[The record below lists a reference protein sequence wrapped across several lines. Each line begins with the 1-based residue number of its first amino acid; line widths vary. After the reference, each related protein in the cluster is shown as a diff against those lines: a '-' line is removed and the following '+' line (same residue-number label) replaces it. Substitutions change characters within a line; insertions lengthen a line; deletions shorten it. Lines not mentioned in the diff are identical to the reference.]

1 MFARL
6 QRQDWLWEGI
16 HLILLSLFF
25 LWLVVYL
32 IYVPFDP
39 ILARCKHL
47 FFYLAGLGVLDG
59 LLLFLL
65 LGLIA
70 YQELVGG
77 TRGPFSYLKSQ
88 TGRLSVRCTNA
99 PEQQAQENFELERLV
114 PAQGKRYHTL
124 PFLPQIY
131 FTILRSLASSATEKP
146 RRTTT

>member
-77 TRGPFSYLKSQ
+77 TRGPFSYLNSQ
-88 TGRLSVRCTNA
+88 TGRLIVRCTNA
-99 PEQQAQENFELERLV
+99 PEQEQENFELERLV
-114 PAQGKRYHTL
+114 PPAQGKRL
-124 PFLPQIY
+124 PYPPLPSTNLSQSY
-131 FTILRSLASSATEKP
+131 ALASSATEKP
-146 RRTTT
+146 RTTA